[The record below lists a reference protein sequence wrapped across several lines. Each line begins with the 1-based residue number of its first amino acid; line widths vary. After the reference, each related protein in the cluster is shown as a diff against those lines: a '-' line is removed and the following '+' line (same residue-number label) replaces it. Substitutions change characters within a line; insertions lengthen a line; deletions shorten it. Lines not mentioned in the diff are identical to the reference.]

1 MYLRAKL
8 VIIAKIS
15 NISGD
20 YFICSVTLHHERL
33 ERVRD
38 LFLLSPHPEEE
49 QPFPYRKKKE
59 KRKNGSMGGRCEGL
73 SHEVMYKTWIRGG
86 KFLSYKS

>member
-15 NISGD
+15 KISGD
-20 YFICSVTLHHERL
+20 YFVCSVTLHHERF
-33 ERVRD
+33 ECIRD
-38 LFLLSPHPEEE
+38 LFYSLPPEEE

-59 KRKNGSMGGRCEGL
+59 KRKYGRQ
-73 SHEVMYKTWIRGG
+73 V
-86 KFLSYKS
+86 